1 MITEKY
7 TTPATP
13 KWLGYALQSL
23 VFMSGHHKGHCAS
36 NEIAGH
42 MCSEAT
48 LTRRVLSRLVKAG
61 IVEAREGRDGGY
73 ALSKHPKDVTFA
85 DVYRAIQMVEP
96 LYAGLL
102 ETTSSGPFATETRE
116 MFTEVINESEQQ
128 LIRVLEQHTIADL
141 IAKINKEN

>member
-1 MITEKY
+1 MIAEKY
-7 TTPATP
+7 TPTATP

-23 VFMSGHHKGHCAS
+23 VFMSGQQKEHCAS
-36 NEIAGH
+36 NEIAEH
-42 MCSEAT
+42 VCSEAT

-73 ALSKHPKDVTFA
+73 ALSRKPEDITFA

-102 ETTSSGPFATETRE
+102 DTTTSGPFAAETRE
-116 MFTEVINESEQQ
+116 MFAEVINESERQ
-128 LIRVLEQHTIADL
+128 LVQVLERHTIADL
-141 IAKINKEN
+141 ILKINQEK